1 MHVYCSCSGKKL
13 TDRSPESRPCHSKCM
28 STLVCVCVCVSPV
41 YPGEVLQGILKEYQV
56 HSLVVLIVLFKDL
69 QIQYTI
75 FTHNCW
81 CISWI
86 QNACVCY

>member
-1 MHVYCSCSGKKL
+1 MSFKMHEYTRVC
-13 TDRSPESRPCHSKCM
+13 
-28 STLVCVCVCVSPV
+28 VCVCVCVSPV

-56 HSLVVLIVLFKDL
+56 HSLVVLIVLFQDL
-69 QIQYTI
+69 QIQYTV

-86 QNACVCY
+86 QNARVCVTDLGVQHIIQSDKYARS